1 MHPGEHARTAPDKAA
16 QIMAATGE
24 ITTYRELDEAAN
36 RLARLLHDRG
46 LREGD
51 HLSILAENHPRFY
64 EAFWAAMI
72 SGLYFTTIN
81 RYLSPEEAAYLV
93 NDSGSTALITTS
105 AMADTAAPMLALIP
119 DCPHRL
125 MLDGAIDGFEPY
137 EEAVG
142 AMAPDPLPRMPRG
155 EVMLYSSGTTGR
167 PKGIKRALTGLTVDD
182 ASLSGIGMLEHYLLG
197 MDENSVYLSPAP
209 LYHSA
214 PLMWTAG
221 VHELGGTAVVMDRF
235 DPERFLACVERY
247 SVTASQ
253 LVPTM
258 FIRLLKLPEDVRNRY
273 DLSSLRTAVHAAAPC
288 PVAVKEQMMEW
299 WGPIIQ
305 EYYAATEGSGLCFIG
320 PEDWLAH
327 KGSVGKAMMG
337 TLHICDDD
345 GRELPAGAPGLV
357 YFEQETAPFEYHGD
371 PDKTR
376 DSRHP
381 DHSNWTTVGDVGYAD
396 EEGYLYLTD
405 RATFMII
412 SGGVNIYPQEI
423 EACFALHP
431 KVADVAVFGLPDEEM
446 GEYVHAVV
454 QPEAGVAPSDELAE
468 ELRSH
473 ARRQLAGF
481 KVPRVVD
488 FRADFPRLPTG
499 KLYKKPLREEYL
511 ARRPPKPTAP
521 AGSQPDFPT
530 G

>member
-1 MHPGEHARTAPDKAA
+1 MYPGHHARTTPDKAA
-16 QIMAATGE
+16 QIMASTGE
-24 ITTYRELDEAAN
+24 VTTYRELDEAAN
-36 RLARLLHDRG
+36 RLAQLLYDRG

-51 HLSILAENHPRFY
+51 HISILAENHPRYY

-93 NDSGSTALITTS
+93 NDSGSNVLITTNV
-105 AMADTAAPMLALIP
+105 MANTAAQMLDLIP
-119 DCPHRL
+119 ACRHRL
-125 MLDGAIDGFEPY
+125 MIDGAVDGFEPY
-137 EEAVG
+137 EDAVA
-142 AMAPDPLPRMPRG
+142 AMSAEPLPRLPKG
-155 EVMLYSSGTTGR
+155 AVMLYSSGTTGK
-167 PKGIKRALTGLTVDD
+167 PKGILRPLPGVEVHDD
-182 ASLSGIGMLEHYLLG
+182 SLSGISMLERHLLG
-197 MDENSVYLSPAP
+197 MSEDSVYLSPAP

-214 PLMWTAG
+214 PLMWNAG
-221 VHELGGTAVVMDRF
+221 LHELGGTLVIMDRF
-235 DPERFLACVERY
+235 DPERYLAYVEQY
-247 SVTASQ
+247 SVTDSQ

-258 FIRLLKLPEDVRNRY
+258 FIRMLKLPEEVRNRY
-273 DLSSLRTAVHAAAPC
+273 DLSSLKMAVHAAAPC
-288 PVAVKEQMMEW
+288 PVAVKEQMIEW

-327 KGSVGKAMMG
+327 KGSVGKAMVG

-345 GRELPAGAPGLV
+345 GRELPTGEPGLV
-357 YFEQETAPFEYHGD
+357 YFDQETPPFEYHGD
-371 PDKTR
+371 PEKTK

-381 DHSNWTTVGDVGYAD
+381 ENSSWTTVGDIGYVD

-454 QPEAGVAPSDELAE
+454 NLEDGVEGTDDLAE
-468 ELRSH
+468 ELRTY
-473 ARRQLAGF
+473 ARQQLAGF
-481 KVPRVVD
+481 KVPRVID

-511 ARRPPKPTAP
+511 AQL
-521 AGSQPDFPT
+521 S
-530 G
+530 

>member
-1 MHPGEHARTAPDKAA
+1 MYPGKHAETTPERAA

-24 ITTYRELDEAAN
+24 VTTYGELDDGVN
-36 RLARLLHDRG
+36 RLARLLHERG

-51 HLSILAENHPRFY
+51 HVSILAENHPRYFEVY
-64 EAFWAAMI
+64 WAAMT

-93 NDSGSTALITTS
+93 NDSGSTVLITTN
-105 AMADTAAPMLALIP
+105 AMANTAAQMLDLIP
-119 DCPHRL
+119 DCRHRL
-125 MLDGAIDGFEPY
+125 MLDGAVEGFESY
-137 EEAVG
+137 EEAVE
-142 AMAPDPLPRMPRG
+142 AMPSEPLSRLPKG

-167 PKGIKRALTGLTVDD
+167 PKGILRPLTGVEVHD
-182 ASLSGIGMLEHYLLG
+182 ASLSGIGTLEHHLLG
-197 MDENSVYLSPAP
+197 MGEDSVYLTPAP

-214 PLMWTAG
+214 PLMFSAG
-221 VHELGGTAVVMDRF
+221 VHELGGTLVVMDRF
-235 DPERFLACVERY
+235 DPERFLAYVEQY
-247 SVTASQ
+247 SVTDTQ

-258 FIRLLKLPEDVRNRY
+258 FIRMLKLPEEARNRY
-273 DLSSLRTAVHAAAPC
+273 DLSSLKMAVHAAAPC
-288 PVAVKEQMMEW
+288 PVAVKEQMIEW

-305 EYYAATEGSGLCFIG
+305 EYYAATEANGLCFIG
-320 PEDWLAH
+320 ADDWLEH
-327 KGSVGKAMMG
+327 RGSVGKALMG

-345 GRELPAGAPGLV
+345 GQEVPSGQAGIV
-357 YFEQETAPFEYHGD
+357 YFEQETATFVYHGD
-371 PDKTR
+371 SEKTK

-381 DHSNWTTVGDVGYAD
+381 EHDAWTTVGDVGYVD

-454 QPEAGVAPSDELAE
+454 QLEDGVEGTDELAE
-468 ELRSH
+468 ELRSY
-473 ARRQLAGF
+473 ARQNLAGF

-488 FRADFPRLPTG
+488 FREDFPRLPTG

-511 ARRPPKPTAP
+511 ARS
-521 AGSQPDFPT
+521 G
-530 G
+530 

>member
-1 MHPGEHARTAPDKAA
+1 MYPGHHARTTPDKAA
-16 QIMAATGE
+16 QIMASTGE
-24 ITTYRELDEAAN
+24 VTTYLELDEAAN

-51 HLSILAENHPRFY
+51 HISILAENHPRYY

-72 SGLYFTTIN
+72 SGFYFTTIN
-81 RYLSPEEAAYLV
+81 RYLSAEEAAYLV
-93 NDSGSTALITTS
+93 NDSGSNVLITTN
-105 AMADTAAPMLALIP
+105 AMANTAAQMLDLIP
-119 DCPHRL
+119 DCQHRL
-125 MLDGAIDGFEPY
+125 MMDGNADGFESY
-137 EEAVG
+137 EDAV
-142 AMAPDPLPRMPRG
+142 ADMPSEPLPRLPKG
-155 EVMLYSSGTTGR
+155 AVMLYSSGTTGK
-167 PKGIKRALTGLTVDD
+167 PKGILRPLPGVEVHDD
-182 ASLSGIGMLEHYLLG
+182 SLSGISMLERHLLG
-197 MDENSVYLSPAP
+197 MSEDSVYLSPAP

-214 PLMWTAG
+214 PLMWNAG
-221 VHELGGTAVVMDRF
+221 LHELGGTLVIMDRF
-235 DPERFLACVERY
+235 DPESFLAYVEQY
-247 SVTASQ
+247 SATDSQ

-258 FIRLLKLPEDVRNRY
+258 FIRMLKLPEEVRNRY
-273 DLSSLRTAVHAAAPC
+273 DLSSLKMAVHAAAPC
-288 PVAVKEQMMEW
+288 PVAVKEQMIEW

-345 GRELPAGAPGLV
+345 GQELPTGEPGLV
-357 YFEQETAPFEYHGD
+357 YFDQETPPFEYHGD
-371 PDKTR
+371 PEKTK

-381 DHSNWTTVGDVGYAD
+381 EYSSWTTVGDIGYVD

-454 QPEAGVAPSDELAE
+454 QLEDGVEGTDDLAE
-468 ELRSH
+468 ELRSY
-473 ARRQLAGF
+473 ARQQLAGF

-511 ARRPPKPTAP
+511 ARL
-521 AGSQPDFPT
+521 S
-530 G
+530 

>member
-1 MHPGEHARTAPDKAA
+1 MYPGEHARTTPDKAA
-16 QIMAATGE
+16 QIMASTGE
-24 ITTYRELDEAAN
+24 VTTYRELDEGAN
-36 RLARLLHDRG
+36 RLAQLLYDRG

-51 HLSILAENHPRFY
+51 HISILSENHPRYY
-64 EAFWAAMI
+64 EAFWAAMT

-93 NDSGSTALITTS
+93 NDSGSNVLITTA
-105 AMADTAAPMLALIP
+105 AMANTAGQMLDLIP
-119 DCPHRL
+119 DCQHRL
-125 MLDGAIDGFEPY
+125 MIDGTVDGFESY
-137 EEAVG
+137 EDAVA
-142 AMAPDPLPRMPRG
+142 AMPAEPLPRLPKG

-167 PKGIKRALTGLTVDD
+167 PKGIKRALTGVEVHD
-182 ASLSGIGMLEHYLLG
+182 ASLSGIGMLEHHLLG
-197 MDENSVYLSPAP
+197 MDENSVYMTPAP

-221 VHELGGTAVVMDRF
+221 VHELGGTAVVADRF
-235 DPERFLACVERY
+235 DPERFLAYVEQY
-247 SVTASQ
+247 SVTDSQ

-258 FIRLLKLPEDVRNRY
+258 FIRMLKLPEEVRNRY
-273 DLSSLRTAVHAAAPC
+273 DLSSLKMAVHAAAPC
-288 PVAVKEQMMEW
+288 PVAVKEQMIEW

-337 TLHICDDD
+337 ILHICDDD
-345 GRELPAGAPGLV
+345 GRELPAGEPGLV
-357 YFEQETAPFEYHGD
+357 YFDQETPPFEYHGD
-371 PDKTR
+371 PEKTK

-381 DHSNWTTVGDVGYAD
+381 ENSSWTTVGDIGYVD

-454 QPEAGVAPSDELAE
+454 QLEDGVEETDDLAE
-468 ELRSH
+468 ELRTY
-473 ARRQLAGF
+473 ARQQLAGF
-481 KVPRVVD
+481 KVPRVID

-511 ARRPPKPTAP
+511 AQL
-521 AGSQPDFPT
+521 S
-530 G
+530 

>member
-1 MHPGEHARTAPDKAA
+1 MYPGHHARTTPDKAA
-16 QIMAATGE
+16 QIMASTGE
-24 ITTYRELDEAAN
+24 VTTYRELDEAAN
-36 RLARLLHDRG
+36 RLAQLLYDRG

-51 HLSILAENHPRFY
+51 HISILAENHPRYY

-93 NDSGSTALITTS
+93 NDSGSNVLITTN
-105 AMADTAAPMLALIP
+105 AMANTAVQMLDLIP
-119 DCPHRL
+119 DCQHRL
-125 MLDGAIDGFEPY
+125 MMDGNADGFESY
-137 EEAVG
+137 EDAV
-142 AMAPDPLPRMPRG
+142 ADMPSEPLPRLPKG
-155 EVMLYSSGTTGR
+155 AVMLYSSGTTGK
-167 PKGIKRALTGLTVDD
+167 PKGILRPLPGVEVHDD
-182 ASLSGIGMLEHYLLG
+182 SLSGISMLERHLLG
-197 MDENSVYLSPAP
+197 MSEDSVYLSPAP

-214 PLMWTAG
+214 PLMWNAG
-221 VHELGGTAVVMDRF
+221 LHELGGTLVLMDRF
-235 DPERFLACVERY
+235 DPERFLAYVEQY
-247 SVTASQ
+247 SVSDSQ

-258 FIRLLKLPEDVRNRY
+258 FIRMLKLPEEVRNRY
-273 DLSSLRTAVHAAAPC
+273 DLSSLKMAVHAAAPC
-288 PVAVKEQMMEW
+288 PVAVKEQMIEW

-320 PEDWLAH
+320 SDDWLAH
-327 KGSVGKAMMG
+327 KGSVGKAMVG

-345 GRELPAGAPGLV
+345 GRELPTGEPGLV
-357 YFEQETAPFEYHGD
+357 YFDQETPPFEYHGA
-371 PDKTR
+371 PEKTR

-381 DHSNWTTVGDVGYAD
+381 ENSSWTTVGDIGYVD

-454 QPEAGVAPSDELAE
+454 QLEDGVEGTDELAE
-468 ELRSH
+468 ELRSY
-473 ARRQLAGF
+473 ARQQLAGF

-511 ARRPPKPTAP
+511 ARL
-521 AGSQPDFPT
+521 S
-530 G
+530 

>member
-1 MHPGEHARTAPDKAA
+1 MYPGEHARTTPDKAA
-16 QIMAATGE
+16 QIMASTGE

-51 HLSILAENHPRFY
+51 HISILAENHPRYY
-64 EAFWAAMI
+64 EAFWAAMT

-93 NDSGSTALITTS
+93 NDSGSNVLITTN
-105 AMADTAAPMLALIP
+105 AMANTAAQMLDLIP
-119 DCPHRL
+119 DCQHRL
-125 MLDGAIDGFEPY
+125 MMDGNADGFEPY
-137 EEAVG
+137 EDAVA
-142 AMAPDPLPRMPRG
+142 AMPAEPLPRLPKG
-155 EVMLYSSGTTGR
+155 AVMLYSSGTTGK
-167 PKGIKRALTGLTVDD
+167 PKGILRPLPDVEVHDD
-182 ASLSGIGMLEHYLLG
+182 SLSGISMLERHLLG
-197 MDENSVYLSPAP
+197 MSEDSVYLSPAP

-214 PLMWTAG
+214 PLMWNAG
-221 VHELGGTAVVMDRF
+221 VHELGGTLVIMDRF
-235 DPERFLACVERY
+235 DPERFLAYVEQY
-247 SVTASQ
+247 SVTDSQ

-258 FIRLLKLPEDVRNRY
+258 FIRMLKLPEEVRNRY
-273 DLSSLRTAVHAAAPC
+273 DLSSLKMAVHAAAPC
-288 PVAVKEQMMEW
+288 PVAVKEQMIEW
-299 WGPIIQ
+299 WGPIVQ

-327 KGSVGKAMMG
+327 KGSVGKAMVG
-337 TLHICDDD
+337 ILHICDDD
-345 GRELPAGAPGLV
+345 GQELPTGEPGLV
-357 YFEQETAPFEYHGD
+357 YFDQETPPFEYHGD
-371 PDKTR
+371 PEKTK

-381 DHSNWTTVGDVGYAD
+381 ENSSWTTVGDIGYVD

-454 QPEAGVAPSDELAE
+454 QLEDGIEATDALAE
-468 ELRSH
+468 ELRSY
-473 ARRQLAGF
+473 ARQQLAGF

-511 ARRPPKPTAP
+511 ARL
-521 AGSQPDFPT
+521 S
-530 G
+530 

>member
-1 MHPGEHARTAPDKAA
+1 MYPGEHARNTPDKPA
-16 QIMAATGE
+16 QIMASTGE
-24 ITTYRELDEAAN
+24 VTTYRELAEAAN
-36 RLARLLHDRG
+36 RLAQLLYDRG

-51 HLSILAENHPRFY
+51 HISIFAENNRRFY
-64 EAFWAAMI
+64 EVYWAAMT
-72 SGLYFTTIN
+72 SGLYFTTVN

-93 NDSGSTALITTS
+93 NDSGSTALITTA
-105 AMADTAAPMLALIP
+105 AMADPATKMLDLIP
-119 DCPHRL
+119 GCAHRL
-125 MLDGAIDGFEPY
+125 MIDGAINGFESY
-137 EEAVG
+137 EDAVA
-142 AMAPDPLPRMPRG
+142 AMPAEPLPRLPKG

-167 PKGIKRALTGLTVDD
+167 PKGILRPLTGLAVDD
-182 ASLSGIGMLEHYLLG
+182 ASLSGIGMLEHHLLG
-197 MDENSVYLSPAP
+197 MDESSVYLSPAP

-235 DPERFLACVERY
+235 DPERYLAYVEQY
-247 SVTASQ
+247 SVTDSQ

-258 FIRLLKLPEDVRNRY
+258 FIRMLKLSEEVRNRY
-273 DLSSLRTAVHAAAPC
+273 DLSSLKMAVHAAAPC
-288 PVAVKEQMMEW
+288 PVAVKEQMIEW
-299 WGPIIQ
+299 WGPIVQ

-320 PEDWLAH
+320 AEDWLNH
-327 KGSVGKAMMG
+327 KGSVGKALMG
-337 TLHICDDD
+337 TLHICGDD
-345 GRELPAGAPGLV
+345 GRELPTGDPGLV
-357 YFEQETAPFEYHGD
+357 YFDQETAPFEYHGD
-371 PDKTR
+371 PEKTK

-381 DHSNWTTVGDVGYAD
+381 ENSNWTTVGDVGYVD
-396 EEGYLYLTD
+396 GEGYLYLTD

-454 QPEAGVAPSDELAE
+454 QPESGVEPSDELAE
-468 ELRSH
+468 GLRSF

-488 FRADFPRLPTG
+488 FREDFPRLPTG

-511 ARRPPKPTAP
+511 ARR
-521 AGSQPDFPT
+521 SQ
-530 G
+530 

>member
-1 MHPGEHARTAPDKAA
+1 MYPGQHARTTPDKAA
-16 QIMAATGE
+16 QIMASTGE
-24 ITTYRELDEAAN
+24 VTTYRELDEGAN
-36 RLARLLHDRG
+36 RLAQLLYDRG

-51 HLSILAENHPRFY
+51 HISILAENNQRYF
-64 EAFWAAMI
+64 EAFWAAMT
-72 SGLYFTTIN
+72 SGLYFTAIN

-93 NDSGSTALITTS
+93 TDSGSNVLITTS
-105 AMADTAAPMLALIP
+105 AMENTAAQMLDLIP
-119 DCPHRL
+119 GCRHRL
-125 MLDGAIDGFEPY
+125 MMDGAVEGFESY
-137 EEAVG
+137 EDAV
-142 AMAPDPLPRMPRG
+142 APMPSDPLPRLPKG
-155 EVMLYSSGTTGR
+155 AVMLYSSGTTGQ
-167 PKGIKRALTGLTVDD
+167 PKGILRPLPGVEVHDD
-182 ASLSGIGMLEHYLLG
+182 SLSGIGLLERHLLG

-214 PLMWTAG
+214 PLMWSAG
-221 VHELGGTAVVMDRF
+221 LHELGGTLVIMDRF
-235 DPERFLACVERY
+235 DPERFLAYVEQY
-247 SVTASQ
+247 LVTDSQ

-258 FIRLLKLPEDVRNRY
+258 FIRMLKLPEEVRNRY
-273 DLSSLRTAVHAAAPC
+273 DLSSLKMAVHAAAPC
-288 PVAVKEQMMEW
+288 PVAVKEQMIEW

-327 KGSVGKAMMG
+327 KGSVGKAMVG

-345 GRELPAGAPGLV
+345 GRELPTGEPGLV
-357 YFEQETAPFEYHGD
+357 YFDQETPPFEYHGD
-371 PDKTR
+371 PEKTK

-381 DHSNWTTVGDVGYAD
+381 ENSSWTTVGDIGYVD

-454 QPEAGVAPSDELAE
+454 QLEDGIEATDALAE
-468 ELRSH
+468 ELRSY
-473 ARRQLAGF
+473 ARQQLAGF
-481 KVPRVVD
+481 KVPRAVD

-511 ARRPPKPTAP
+511 AQL
-521 AGSQPDFPT
+521 S
-530 G
+530 

>member
-1 MHPGEHARTAPDKAA
+1 MYPGEHARNTPDKAA
-16 QIMAATGE
+16 QIMASTGE
-24 ITTYRELDEAAN
+24 VTTYRELDEAVN
-36 RLARLLHDRG
+36 RLARVLHDRG

-51 HLSILAENHPRFY
+51 HISTLAENHPRYY
-64 EAFWAAMI
+64 EAYWAAMT
-72 SGLYFTTIN
+72 SGLYFTAIN

-93 NDSGSTALITTS
+93 NDSGSTVLITTK
-105 AMADTAAPMLALIP
+105 AMATTATKMLDLIP
-119 DCPHRL
+119 GCPHRL
-125 MLDGAIDGFEPY
+125 MIDGAVDGFESY
-137 EEAVG
+137 EDAV
-142 AMAPDPLPRMPRG
+142 AVMPNEPLPRLPKG
-155 EVMLYSSGTTGR
+155 GVMLYSSGTTGK
-167 PKGIKRALTGLTVDD
+167 PKGILRPLPGVEVHDD
-182 ASLSGIGMLEHYLLG
+182 SLSGISMLERHLLG
-197 MDENSVYLSPAP
+197 MSEDSVYLSPAP

-214 PLMWTAG
+214 PLMWSAG
-221 VHELGGTAVVMDRF
+221 LHELGGTLVIMDRF
-235 DPERFLACVERY
+235 DPENFLAYVEQY
-247 SVTASQ
+247 SVTDSQ

-258 FIRLLKLPEDVRNRY
+258 FIRMLKLPEEVRCRY
-273 DLSSLRTAVHAAAPC
+273 DLSSLKMAVHAAAPC
-288 PVAVKEQMMEW
+288 PVAVKEQMIEW

-327 KGSVGKAMMG
+327 KGSVGKAMVG

-345 GRELPAGAPGLV
+345 GQELPIGEPGLV
-357 YFEQETAPFEYHGD
+357 YFDQETPPFEYHGD
-371 PDKTR
+371 TEKTK

-381 DHSNWTTVGDVGYAD
+381 ENKSWTTVGDIGYVD

-454 QPEAGVAPSDELAE
+454 QLEDGVEGTDGLAE
-468 ELRSH
+468 ELRTY
-473 ARRQLAGF
+473 ARKRLAGY

-511 ARRPPKPTAP
+511 ARRP
-521 AGSQPDFPT
+521 
-530 G
+530 

>member
-1 MHPGEHARTAPDKAA
+1 MYPGHHARTTPVKAA
-16 QIMAATGE
+16 QIMASTGE
-24 ITTYRELDEAAN
+24 VTTYRELDEAAN
-36 RLARLLHDRG
+36 RLAQLLYDRG

-51 HLSILAENHPRFY
+51 HISILAENNRRYF
-64 EAFWAAMI
+64 EAYWAAMT

-93 NDSGSTALITTS
+93 NDSGSTVLITTK
-105 AMADTAAPMLALIP
+105 AMATTATKMLDLIP
-119 DCPHRL
+119 DCTHRL
-125 MLDGAIDGFEPY
+125 MIDGTVDGFESY
-137 EEAVG
+137 EGAVA
-142 AMAPDPLPRMPRG
+142 AMPAEPLPRLPKG
-155 EVMLYSSGTTGR
+155 AVMLYSSGTTGK
-167 PKGIKRALTGLTVDD
+167 PKGILRPLPGVEVHDD
-182 ASLSGIGMLEHYLLG
+182 SLSGIGMLERHLLG

-214 PLMWTAG
+214 PLMWSAG
-221 VHELGGTAVVMDRF
+221 LHELGGTLVIMDRF
-235 DPERFLACVERY
+235 DPESFLAYVEQY
-247 SVTASQ
+247 SVTDSQ

-258 FIRLLKLPEDVRNRY
+258 FIRMLKLPEEVRNRY
-273 DLSSLRTAVHAAAPC
+273 DLSSLNMAVHAAAPC
-288 PVAVKEQMMEW
+288 PVAVKEQMIEW

-320 PEDWLAH
+320 PEDWLEH

-345 GRELPAGAPGLV
+345 GQELPTGEPGLV
-357 YFEQETAPFEYHGD
+357 YFDQETPPFEYHGD
-371 PDKTR
+371 PEKTK

-381 DHSNWTTVGDVGYAD
+381 ENSSWTTVGDIGYVD

-454 QPEAGVAPSDELAE
+454 QLEDGVEGTDDLAE
-468 ELRSH
+468 ELRSY
-473 ARRQLAGF
+473 ARQQLAGF

-511 ARRPPKPTAP
+511 ARL
-521 AGSQPDFPT
+521 S
-530 G
+530 

>member
-1 MHPGEHARTAPDKAA
+1 MYPGEHARNTPDKAA
-16 QIMAATGE
+16 QIMASTGE
-24 ITTYRELDEAAN
+24 VTTYRELDEAVN
-36 RLARLLHDRG
+36 RLARVLHDRG

-51 HLSILAENHPRFY
+51 HISTLAENHPRYY
-64 EAFWAAMI
+64 EAYWAAMT
-72 SGLYFTTIN
+72 SGLYFTAIN

-93 NDSGSTALITTS
+93 NDSGSTVLITTK
-105 AMADTAAPMLALIP
+105 AMATTATKMLDLIP
-119 DCPHRL
+119 GCPHRL
-125 MLDGAIDGFEPY
+125 MIDGAVDGFESY
-137 EEAVG
+137 EDAV
-142 AMAPDPLPRMPRG
+142 AVMPNEPLPRLPKG
-155 EVMLYSSGTTGR
+155 GVMLYSSGTTGK
-167 PKGIKRALTGLTVDD
+167 PKGILRPLPGVEVHDD
-182 ASLSGIGMLEHYLLG
+182 SLSGISMLERHLLG
-197 MDENSVYLSPAP
+197 MSEDSVYLSPAP

-214 PLMWTAG
+214 PLMWSAG
-221 VHELGGTAVVMDRF
+221 LHELGGTLVIMDRF
-235 DPERFLACVERY
+235 DPENFLAYVEQY
-247 SVTASQ
+247 SVTDSQ

-258 FIRLLKLPEDVRNRY
+258 FIRMLKLPEEVRCRY
-273 DLSSLRTAVHAAAPC
+273 DLSSLKMAVHAAAPC
-288 PVAVKEQMMEW
+288 PVAVKEQMIEW

-327 KGSVGKAMMG
+327 KGSVGKAMVG

-345 GRELPAGAPGLV
+345 GQELPIGKPGLV
-357 YFEQETAPFEYHGD
+357 YFDQETPPFEYHGD
-371 PDKTR
+371 TEKTK

-381 DHSNWTTVGDVGYAD
+381 ENSSWTTVGDIGYVD

-454 QPEAGVAPSDELAE
+454 QLEEGVEGTDDLAE
-468 ELRSH
+468 ELRSY
-473 ARRQLAGF
+473 ARERLAGY

-499 KLYKKPLREEYL
+499 KLYKRPLREEYL
-511 ARRPPKPTAP
+511 ARL
-521 AGSQPDFPT
+521 S
-530 G
+530 

>member
-1 MHPGEHARTAPDKAA
+1 MYPGEHARTTPDKAA
-16 QIMAATGE
+16 QIMASTGE

-51 HLSILAENHPRFY
+51 HISILAENHPRYY

-81 RYLSPEEAAYLV
+81 RYLSAEEAAYLV
-93 NDSGSTALITTS
+93 NDSGSNVLITTN
-105 AMADTAAPMLALIP
+105 AMANTAAQMLDLIP
-119 DCPHRL
+119 DCQHRL
-125 MLDGAIDGFEPY
+125 MMDGNADGFESY
-137 EEAVG
+137 EDAV
-142 AMAPDPLPRMPRG
+142 ADMPSEPLPRLPKG
-155 EVMLYSSGTTGR
+155 AVMLYSSGTTGK
-167 PKGIKRALTGLTVDD
+167 PKGILRPLPGVEVHDD
-182 ASLSGIGMLEHYLLG
+182 SLSGISMLERHLLG
-197 MDENSVYLSPAP
+197 MSEDSVYLSPAP

-214 PLMWTAG
+214 PLMWNAG
-221 VHELGGTAVVMDRF
+221 LHELGGTLVIMDRF
-235 DPERFLACVERY
+235 DPERYLAYVEQY
-247 SVTASQ
+247 SVSDSQ

-258 FIRLLKLPEDVRNRY
+258 FIRMLKLPEEVRNRY
-273 DLSSLRTAVHAAAPC
+273 DLSSLKMAVHAAAPC
-288 PVAVKEQMMEW
+288 PVAVKEQMIEW

-345 GRELPAGAPGLV
+345 GQELPTGEPGLV
-357 YFEQETAPFEYHGD
+357 YFDQETPPFEYHGD
-371 PDKTR
+371 PEKTK

-381 DHSNWTTVGDVGYAD
+381 ENSSWTTVGDIGYVD

-454 QPEAGVAPSDELAE
+454 QLEDGVEGTDDLAE
-468 ELRSH
+468 ELRFY
-473 ARRQLAGF
+473 ARQQLAGF

-511 ARRPPKPTAP
+511 ARL
-521 AGSQPDFPT
+521 S
-530 G
+530 

>member
-1 MHPGEHARTAPDKAA
+1 MYPGEFARTTPDKPA
-16 QIMAATGE
+16 QIMASTGE
-24 ITTYRELDEAAN
+24 ITTYRELDKGAN
-36 RLARLLHDRG
+36 RLAQLLYDRG

-51 HLSILAENHPRFY
+51 HISILAENNQRYF
-64 EAFWAAMI
+64 EAFWAAMT
-72 SGLYFTTIN
+72 SGLYFTAIN

-93 NDSGSTALITTS
+93 NDSGSEVLITTA
-105 AMADTAAPMLALIP
+105 AMANTAAQLLDLVP
-119 DCPHRL
+119 DCRHRL
-125 MLDGAIDGFEPY
+125 MIDGNADGFESY
-137 EEAVG
+137 EDAV
-142 AMAPDPLPRMPRG
+142 ADMPSEPLPRLPKG
-155 EVMLYSSGTTGR
+155 AVMLYSSGTTGQ
-167 PKGIKRALTGLTVDD
+167 PKGILRPLPGVEVHDD
-182 ASLSGIGMLEHYLLG
+182 SLSGIGMLERHLLG

-214 PLMWTAG
+214 PLMWSAG
-221 VHELGGTAVVMDRF
+221 LHELGGTLVIMDRF
-235 DPERFLACVERY
+235 DPERFLAYVEQY
-247 SVTASQ
+247 SVSDSQ

-258 FIRLLKLPEDVRNRY
+258 FIRMLKLPEEVRNSY
-273 DLSSLRTAVHAAAPC
+273 DLSSLKMAVHAAAPC
-288 PVAVKEQMMEW
+288 PVAVKEQMIEW

-320 PEDWLAH
+320 PEDWLEH

-345 GRELPAGAPGLV
+345 GQELPTGEPGLV
-357 YFEQETAPFEYHGD
+357 YFDQETPPFEYHGD
-371 PDKTR
+371 PEKTK

-381 DHSNWTTVGDVGYAD
+381 ENNSWTTVGDIGYVD

-412 SGGVNIYPQEI
+412 SGGVNIYPQEV

-454 QPEAGVAPSDELAE
+454 QLEDGVEGTVELAE
-468 ELRSH
+468 ELRSY
-473 ARRQLAGF
+473 ARQQLAGF

-511 ARRPPKPTAP
+511 ARL
-521 AGSQPDFPT
+521 S
-530 G
+530 